1 MKIFH
6 PHTIIT
12 ILILLCSL
20 AAGVAATTIIA
31 ESGTM
36 AAAGE
41 TRDLTII
48 ADSLP
53 DGLSGYNI
61 TISLT
66 DPSKAEIVGFAR
78 PTWSPA
84 IAGLKM
90 NSTVPTDSLW
100 IKAVDFGDEVQPGAT
115 DVLLATVSVRGDA
128 IGTTNLTVSVT
139 VMDPEGSGAP
149 IVPVIQQ
156 GVITIGTPPPTTTVP
171 TTIPTTTVT
180 TTVTTTPPTT
190 VTTTTLTTV
199 PTTTVTTTPP
209 TTVTTTTLTT
219 VPTTT
224 VTTTVPTTTVPTTTV
239 PPASPGTIIVYSFPL
254 GASVALNGAPVGT
267 TPIINKP
274 VAPGSYTMTISLA
287 GYQTYSAPVTI
298 LPDQLTKVPLILLL
312 RGSGTPTITTTVPT
326 TTVTTTVTTTPPT
339 TIPTTQATTVP
350 TTQPTSGGATGAILM
365 SSSPS
370 GAMIFVDGVDTG
382 VLTSAMVQGIP
393 AGTHTVTLQKT
404 GYRTESRTVIVYA
417 ARLTRMPRVTLVPAT
432 PV

>member
-1 MKIFH
+1 
-6 PHTIIT
+6 
-12 ILILLCSL
+12 
-20 AAGVAATTIIA
+20 V
-31 ESGTM
+31 
-36 AAAGE
+36 
-41 TRDLTII
+41 
-48 ADSLP
+48 
-53 DGLSGYNI
+53 
-61 TISLT
+61 
-66 DPSKAEIVGFAR
+66 
-78 PTWSPA
+78 
-84 IAGLKM
+84 
-90 NSTVPTDSLW
+90 
-100 IKAVDFGDEVQPGAT
+100 
-115 DVLLATVSVRGDA
+115 
-128 IGTTNLTVSVT
+128 
-139 VMDPEGSGAP
+139 
-149 IVPVIQQ
+149 
-156 GVITIGTPPPTTTVP
+156 
-171 TTIPTTTVT
+171 
-180 TTVTTTPPTT
+180 
-190 VTTTTLTTV
+190 
-199 PTTTVTTTPP
+199 
-209 TTVTTTTLTT
+209 
-219 VPTTT
+219 
-224 VTTTVPTTTVPTTTV
+224 TTTVPTTTV

-254 GASVALNGAPVGT
+254 GASVALNGVPVGT

-274 VAPGSYTMTISLA
+274 VAAGSYIMTISLA

-365 SSSPS
+365 SSYPS